1 MSIRRWICVTWVM
14 VGLFCLV
21 WGGLAWWE
29 LRQQEQGPREAVA
42 EFMVAM
48 ASDNREAALDLLSP
62 NFRKE
67 LDAPDDDPFAWEAIP
82 DLKHEIRQLHLVPGH
97 ARVELSISQSGFK
110 VQAEL
115 ELQQAADGRWLIDEI
130 DLDKIDSR
138 WQLAHE
144 RVRREREQQA
154 ARDNEKLAEQLR
166 RALSPEAGRE
176 TQIAQPDTGKRR

>member
-14 VGLFCLV
+14 VGVVCLA
-21 WGGLAWWE
+21 WGGFAWRE
-29 LRQQEQGPREAVA
+29 IRQQEQGPREAVA
-42 EFMVAM
+42 DFMKAM
-48 ASDNREAALDLLSP
+48 ASDNREAALNLLSP
-62 NFRKE
+62 NLRKE
-67 LDAPDDDPFAWEAIP
+67 LEVPAEDEFAWEAIP
-82 DLKHEIRQLHLVPGH
+82 DLQHEIREIHFVPGH
-97 ARVELSISQSGFK
+97 ARVELSINQSGFK

-115 ELQQAADGRWLIDEI
+115 ELQQVADGRWLIDEI

-166 RALSPEAGRE
+166 RALSPESEGE
-176 TQIAQPDTGKRR
+176 TQIAQPETRKLR